1 MAIVGYP
8 GRVTSYDLA
17 VGVKISMDEAIFM
30 ISPIDSP
37 FLNGIG
43 TDGRQLLSSSSV
55 DQTSWKW
62 MDEQLLLPRA
72 NISAGNSAT
81 GTSLTTFTVTAA
93 DSYKFQVGDLL
104 TTLDRSHAATGTVL
118 LCSDVNNTTGVLTV
132 GEWVNHAGQLATA
145 HGANA
150 DTVICVGS
158 ALIEGSDAG
167 PARSADRT
175 IRSGNTQIFGPT
187 KVDMTRTEQQIS
199 RYGVSDEFAK
209 QLYGRTVENVLMR
222 EQAYLYGQ
230 PRDDTSTKRRSSG
243 SLDSFITTNV
253 DSTSTSLTLASL
265 ETLMQTTY
273 NIGGVPD
280 VVMANPTS
288 LATLN
293 AISDTSRVRT
303 VIDDPRRGRVPVTSV
318 FHEFGETQIVR
329 NRWIDKGDAFVIV
342 KDNVQRRVI
351 QPLIVEALAKTGDS
365 DSVHIVCEEGLQVK
379 AEQFMA
385 KYTTLTDYTGA
396 GAGYGSV

>member
-1 MAIVGYP
+1 MAIVGFP

-43 TDGRQLLSSSSV
+43 TDGRQLLGSSSV

-72 NISAGNSAT
+72 NISAGNAAL
-81 GTSLTTFTVTAA
+81 GVAHTTITVAAA
-93 DSYKFQVGDLL
+93 DSYKFQENDLV
-104 TTLDRSHAATGTVL
+104 TTLDRSAAATGTVL
-118 LCSDVNNTTGVLTV
+118 LVSNVNNTTGVLTV

-158 ALIEGSDAG
+158 ALVEGSDAG
-167 PARSADRT
+167 PSRSADRT

-199 RYGVSDEFAK
+199 RYGVTDEFAK
-209 QLYGRTVENVLMR
+209 QLYGRTVENVIMR

-230 PRDDTSTKRRSSG
+230 KRDDTSTKRRSSG
-243 SLDSFITTNV
+243 SLSSFITSNV
-253 DSTSTSLTLASL
+253 STDNALTIGSL

-280 VVMANPTS
+280 LLMANPSS
-288 LATLN
+288 LTDLN
-293 AISDTSRVRT
+293 AISDSSRVRT

-329 NRWIDKGDAFVIV
+329 NRWVDKGDAFIIV

-379 AEQFMA
+379 AEQHMA
-385 KYTTLTDYTGA
+385 KWNTLIDYTGA

>member
-118 LCSDVNNTTGVLTV
+118 LCSNVDNTTGVLTV

-209 QLYGRTVENVLMR
+209 QLYGRTVENVITR

-230 PRDDTSTKRRSSG
+230 PVDDTSSKRRSTGGLYHWIRSNI
-243 SLDSFITTNV
+243 STQTALNITNIQ
-253 DSTSTSLTLASL
+253 
-265 ETLMQTTY
+265 TLMQDCY
-273 NIGGVPD
+273 NNGGVPD
-280 VVMANPTS
+280 LLIANPAS
-288 LATLN
+288 LGDLN
-293 AISDTSRVRT
+293 NISDSSRVRT

-329 NRWIDKGDAFVIV
+329 NRWCNKETAFVV
-342 KDNVQRRVI
+342 RKDGIQRRI
-351 QPLIVEALAKTGDS
+351 LQGLIVEALAKTGDS
-365 DSVHIVCEEGLQVK
+365 DQVMLLCEEGLQVK
-379 AEQFMA
+379 GESHMA
-385 KYTTLTDYTGA
+385 KFNTLTTY
-396 GAGYGSV
+396 